1 MTAAICRRLFGCV
14 RSRLDAVGV
23 YGIYSCSITKIFNI
37 FKDFTERISR
47 APHGTIKKMKIA
59 IASDHGGYA
68 FRDFGCYST
77 DSMDYPDIAFPAAE
91 AVASGE
97 FDRGILICGTGIGV
111 SICANKVRGIRCALC
126 GDVLSAELTRQHNDS
141 NMLAMGGR
149 IIGIETAKAIVKT
162 WLCTEFAG
170 GRHERRIGKI
180 SDYEC
185 R

>member
-1 MTAAICRRLFGCV
+1 
-14 RSRLDAVGV
+14 
-23 YGIYSCSITKIFNI
+23 
-37 FKDFTERISR
+37 
-47 APHGTIKKMKIA
+47 MKIA

-68 FRDFGCYST
+68 LKNELLPYITELGHEFRDFGCYST
-77 DSMDYPDIAFPAAE
+77 AE

-185 R
+185 S

>member
-1 MTAAICRRLFGCV
+1 
-14 RSRLDAVGV
+14 
-23 YGIYSCSITKIFNI
+23 
-37 FKDFTERISR
+37 
-47 APHGTIKKMKIA
+47 MKIA

-68 FRDFGCYST
+68 LKNELLPYITELGHEFRDFGCYST

-141 NMLAMGGR
+141 NMLATGGSAAEGIR
-149 IIGIETAKAIVKT
+149 IVKEAGCKTVRLMCLVAAPEGIEMLHKLHPDVVIYTAAVDSHLNDHGYIVPG
-162 WLCTEFAG
+162 LGDAG
-170 GRHERRIGKI
+170 DRIFGTK
-180 SDYEC
+180 
-185 R
+185 

>member
-1 MTAAICRRLFGCV
+1 
-14 RSRLDAVGV
+14 
-23 YGIYSCSITKIFNI
+23 
-37 FKDFTERISR
+37 
-47 APHGTIKKMKIA
+47 MKIA

-68 FRDFGCYST
+68 LKNELLPYITELGHEFRDFGCYST

-141 NMLAMGGR
+141 NMLAMSIALFLMISPPSAPNLPAAG
-149 IIGIETAKAIVKT
+149 TNAASAKFPITNADKSF
-162 WLCTEFAG
+162 LLDFNLFN
-170 GRHERRIGKI
+170 K
-180 SDYEC
+180 
-185 R
+185 

>member
-1 MTAAICRRLFGCV
+1 MAYEVTRDLPMEEVDIETPVASMRARVLAGRKLGIVPILRAGLGM
-14 RSRLDAVGV
+14 AEGV
-23 YGIYSCSITKIFNI
+23 MELI
-37 FKDFTERISR
+37 
-47 APHGTIKKMKIA
+47 
-59 IASDHGGYA
+59 
-68 FRDFGCYST
+68 
-77 DSMDYPDIAFPAAE
+77 PAAE

>member
-1 MTAAICRRLFGCV
+1 
-14 RSRLDAVGV
+14 
-23 YGIYSCSITKIFNI
+23 
-37 FKDFTERISR
+37 
-47 APHGTIKKMKIA
+47 MKIA

-68 FRDFGCYST
+68 LKNELLPYITELGHEFRDFGCYST
-77 DSMDYPDIAFPAAE
+77 DSMDYSDIAFPAAE

>member
-47 APHGTIKKMKIA
+47 ALGHE
-59 IASDHGGYA
+59 

>member
-1 MTAAICRRLFGCV
+1 
-14 RSRLDAVGV
+14 
-23 YGIYSCSITKIFNI
+23 
-37 FKDFTERISR
+37 
-47 APHGTIKKMKIA
+47 MKIA

-68 FRDFGCYST
+68 LKNELLPYITELGHEFRDFGCCST
-77 DSMDYPDIAFPAAE
+77 DSMDYPDIAFPAA
-91 AVASGE
+91 
-97 FDRGILICGTGIGV
+97 GIGV

>member
-1 MTAAICRRLFGCV
+1 MIALACDH
-14 RSRLDAVGV
+14 SALDMKKEIIALLEDMGLE
-23 YGIYSCSITKIFNI
+23 Y
-37 FKDFTERISR
+37 KDF
-47 APHGTIKKMKIA
+47 GTYDT
-59 IASDHGGYA
+59 AS
-68 FRDFGCYST
+68 C
-77 DSMDYPDIAFPAAE
+77 DYPIYGYRAAK

-97 FDRGILICGTGIGV
+97 CDRGIVICGTGIGV

>member
-1 MTAAICRRLFGCV
+1 
-14 RSRLDAVGV
+14 
-23 YGIYSCSITKIFNI
+23 
-37 FKDFTERISR
+37 
-47 APHGTIKKMKIA
+47 MKIA

-68 FRDFGCYST
+68 LKNELLPYITELGHEFRDFGCYST

-149 IIGIETAKAIVKT
+149 IIGIETAKAIVKHGSAPN
-162 WLCTEFAG
+162 LPAAG
-170 GRHERRIGKI
+170 TNAASAKFPITNADK
-180 SDYEC
+180 SFLLDFNLFNK
-185 R
+185 